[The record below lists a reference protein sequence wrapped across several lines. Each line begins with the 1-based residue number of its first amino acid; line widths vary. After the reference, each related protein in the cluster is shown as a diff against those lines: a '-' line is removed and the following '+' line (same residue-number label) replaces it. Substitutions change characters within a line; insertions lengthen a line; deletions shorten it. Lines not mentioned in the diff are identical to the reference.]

1 MQTGFILTHLSLILI
16 LIGGVVKF
24 QLGVKGGVNVYEG
37 KSVNYFLTQ
46 LINRQGKLDYVKK
59 DLPFT
64 IALDDF
70 ILEKK

>member
-1 MQTGFILTHLSLILI
+1 MSLVLI

-46 LINRQGKLDYVKK
+46 TIDRKGKLDYVKRTCL
-59 DLPFT
+59 LP
-64 IALDDF
+64 L
-70 ILEKK
+70 L